1 MKNKMKYKTQIRAF
15 IKYYILKMQG
25 IHETPRPSL
34 WYPTD
39 GWIYDPVQIKGLMAQ
54 DGFDFRPEEEK
65 ESH

>member
-1 MKNKMKYKTQIRAF
+1 
-15 IKYYILKMQG
+15 MQG

-39 GWIYDPVQIKGLMAQ
+39 GWIDDPVQIKGLMAQ